1 VANARYGLAL
11 GLLVVALTS
20 QGGAGTGA
28 APLPQAMAMV
38 VDGRTSAPRPEM
50 GPTLSL
56 SPWRQGAAGIPARE
70 FLYFIPLISPEPV
83 EYHASSTNSQQA
95 RLVSIERTPTSNGGF
110 TLCCFFELVGSGFS
124 EHDIDHGDIVRR
136 SAERLRAGGRLSH
149 VLGSIRLQGE
159 GKAVLR
165 AEGRFENGTP
175 VVQTVAMAFSG
186 ADGTSPVHIELRALS
201 GPPEAW
207 VAQPEALAE
216 VAVLRFVR
224 TAAPARM
231 EVTLAALHDP
241 NARDTAVQRLKGLLK
256 GVVANAFLPPVD
268 IDATGNLAIL
278 DFAAALAAGAPTF
291 TFPAATKLRTGTIV
305 GARAEAA
312 SAPGSGGG

>member
-1 VANARYGLAL
+1 MTASCGAVA
-11 GLLVVALTS
+11 GLLIAFLCA
-20 QGGAGTGA
+20 QGCAGTGRPA
-28 APLPQAMAMV
+28 AALPQ
-38 VDGRTSAPRPEM
+38 PEGTAATEA

-56 SPWRQGAAGIPARE
+56 SPWRQGEPGIPARE

-83 EYHASSTNSQQA
+83 EFHASSANAQQA
-95 RLVSIERTPTSNGGF
+95 RLISIERTPANHGGF
-110 TLCCFFELVGSGFS
+110 ALCCCFELVGGGFT
-124 EHDIDHGDIVRR
+124 EHDVDHGDMVRR
-136 SAERLRAGGRLSH
+136 SAERLRAGGRLAH

-175 VVQTVAMAFSG
+175 VVQNVTMAFSG
-186 ADGTSPVHIELRALS
+186 TDGTSPVRIELLALS
-201 GPPEAW
+201 GPPDAW
-207 VAQPEALAE
+207 VARPEALAE

-241 NARDTAVQRLKGLLK
+241 NARDTAVQRLKSLLK
-256 GVVANAFLPPVD
+256 GAVANAFLPAVD

-278 DFAAALAAGAPTF
+278 DFAAALAVGAPSF
-291 TFPAATKLRTGTIV
+291 TFPAATKLRTGMIV
-305 GARAEAA
+305 GARTE
-312 SAPGSGGG
+312 SARPTGPGGG

>member
-1 VANARYGLAL
+1 MSARCRAAAVLLIVAFLCA
-11 GLLVVALTS
+11 
-20 QGGAGTGA
+20 QGCA
-28 APLPQAMAMV
+28 AISRSVPALPQTEGTAAA
-38 VDGRTSAPRPEM
+38 GA

-56 SPWRQGAAGIPARE
+56 SPWRQGDAGIPARE

-83 EYHASSTNSQQA
+83 EFHASSANAQQA
-95 RLVSIERTPTSNGGF
+95 RLISIERTPASNGGF
-110 TLCCFFELVGSGFS
+110 TLCCCFELVGGGFTV
-124 EHDIDHGDIVRR
+124 HDVDHGDRVRR
-136 SAERLRAGGRLSH
+136 SAERLRAGGRLAH

-175 VVQTVAMAFSG
+175 VVQNVNMAFSG
-186 ADGTSPVHIELRALS
+186 TDGTSPVRIELLALS
-201 GPPEAW
+201 GPPDAW

-224 TAAPARM
+224 AGAPARM

-241 NARDTAVQRLKGLLK
+241 NARDTAVQRLKSLLK
-256 GVVANAFLPPVD
+256 GAVANAFIPAVD

-291 TFPAATKLRTGTIV
+291 TFPRAAKLRTGLMV
-305 GARAEAA
+305 GARTEPVRATG
-312 SAPGSGGG
+312 PGGG